1 VARSSVHFPALTETL
16 EENRMKVL
24 IVANL
29 VKPKVKPAVEQLV
42 PWLEKRVELVGV
54 ESNMNF
60 DLASIAVDLIIVL
73 GGDGTLL
80 SVGRRLKG
88 RQVPVMGFNF
98 GRLGFLAS
106 FSPQH
111 VPEAIEQAIAGKLPT
126 SPRLMIDVSVV
137 PASVE
142 VDLLD
147 RVDVAEN
154 RKYNALGLNDAVLTA
169 GSPFRMIELQMATD
183 RDSGVR
189 YFGDGMIVCT
199 ASGSTAYNISAG
211 GPIMSPQVAGI
222 CLTPL
227 CPHSLSF
234 RPIVLSA
241 SQTIILTARRVNRG
255 TDLVVDGQS
264 SCNLSKGDR
273 VVIRRADHDLLLL
286 DNPHAQEW
294 QALGEKLNWASV
306 PNYNWK

>member
-1 VARSSVHFPALTETL
+1 
-16 EENRMKVL
+16 MKVL

-29 VKPKVKPAVEQLV
+29 VKPDVKPAVEQLL
-42 PWLEKRVELVGV
+42 PWLEQRAQLVGV
-54 ESNMNF
+54 EGDSDF
-60 DLASIAVDLIIVL
+60 DLTQIAVDLIIVF

-80 SVGRRLKG
+80 SVARRLQG

-106 FSPQH
+106 FSPDQ
-111 VPEAIEQAIAGKLPT
+111 LPGIIDRGLKGAL
-126 SPRLMIDVSVV
+126 PVAQRLMLEVSVV
-137 PASVE
+137 AGEME

-147 RVDVAEN
+147 RLDVVKK
-154 RKYNALGLNDAVLTA
+154 RKYGALGLNDAVITA
-169 GSPFRMIELQMATD
+169 GAPFRMIELQVGTD
-183 RDSGVR
+183 RDEGVR

-211 GPIMSPQVAGI
+211 GPIISPRSEVMCI
-222 CLTPL
+222 TPL

-234 RPIVLSA
+234 RPIVVSA
-241 SQTIILTARRVNRG
+241 QQVVAMTARRVNRG

-264 SCNLSKGDR
+264 HCNLERGDH
-273 VVIRRADHDLLLL
+273 VIIRRAESDLLLL
-286 DNPHAQEW
+286 ENPHGSEW